1 MKLKDGIIIS
11 EVRGEKVLVDAGVSG
26 EVFRGIIKLN
36 ETGGVIAEK
45 LLSGATEDELVEH
58 LTKEY
63 DVDDVT
69 ARNDIESFVKSLGNA
84 GIME

>member
-45 LLSGATEDELVEH
+45 LLSGASEDELVEH

-69 ARNDIESFVKSLGNA
+69 ARNDIESFVKSLGKA